1 MIPEVLELRV
11 GEEGAVAALTSETG
25 TVLVRIRKNDQLLR
39 MRNGERAQQDRVEDT
54 ENGGIGTDPQSK
66 SEDGDQGET
75 CVFCEHARG
84 EANVLPDGL
93 ESGESPQLA
102 ASLSGEHGVAE
113 LAARGV
119 PRFFRVD
126 AFGAIL
132 FFPLGEMKGQLVFDV
147 AVELAAMEERFEAE
161 AKSVNPFCKHGG

>member
-1 MIPEVLELRV
+1 
-11 GEEGAVAALTSETG
+11 
-25 TVLVRIRKNDQLLR
+25 

-102 ASLSGEHGVAE
+102 ASLSGEHGVANWRRAAYRASSGSMPSARYFSSR
-113 LAARGV
+113 LAR
-119 PRFFRVD
+119 
-126 AFGAIL
+126 
-132 FFPLGEMKGQLVFDV
+132 
-147 AVELAAMEERFEAE
+147 
-161 AKSVNPFCKHGG
+161 